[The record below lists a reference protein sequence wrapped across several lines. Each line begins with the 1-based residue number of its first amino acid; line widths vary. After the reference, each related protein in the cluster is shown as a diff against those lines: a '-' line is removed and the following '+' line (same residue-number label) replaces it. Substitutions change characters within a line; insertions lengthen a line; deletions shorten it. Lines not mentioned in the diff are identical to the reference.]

1 MKSKP
6 RKKRR
11 DSTCKGTLFP
21 GKIAAVLPHRA
32 YPYYHKNTIQLYT
45 MNPDNYKIMIAEID
59 RQQQM
64 VKASVF
70 METLE
75 ILSLSYLVN

>member
-1 MKSKP
+1 
-6 RKKRR
+6 
-11 DSTCKGTLFP
+11 
-21 GKIAAVLPHRA
+21 
-32 YPYYHKNTIQLYT
+32 

-70 METLE
+70 METLDPIIE
-75 ILSLSYLVN
+75 LFGELRL